1 MSPTP
6 SQAARRA
13 GNTGPA
19 PESAS
24 IADII
29 KDRLFNTGQS
39 DQFGFDRELNDR
51 VFMAALRPLAEIW
64 FRTQVRGIEN
74 IPNQGAALIAG
85 NHSGAIA
92 LDALMTQLAI
102 FDTHPF
108 KRHIHMLAADLVFEM
123 PIVKDLARAAGHTT
137 ASRDEAMRLLSSGKL
152 VGVWPEGFSGVGKTW
167 MRRYELQQF
176 GKGGFVST
184 AKEANVPLIP
194 LAIVGAE
201 EAYPMVANIE
211 PLARLLKLPYFPVTP
226 TFPLLGSLGA
236 VPLPSKWIIQFGK
249 PIPAQDLPSVYDEKA
264 VLDFAHHFRNQVQS
278 MVDELVVERG
288 NPWV

>member
-24 IADII
+24 ITDII

-102 FDTHPF
+102 FDTHSF

-226 TFPLLGSLGA
+226 TFPLLGPLGA

-249 PIPAQDLPSVYDEKA
+249 PIPAQELPSVYDEKA

>member
-1 MSPTP
+1 MSETP

-24 IADII
+24 ITDII

-51 VFMAALRPLAEIW
+51 VFMAALRPLAEVW
-64 FRTQVRGIEN
+64 FRTQVRGIET

-123 PIVKDLARAAGHTT
+123 PIVKDIARKAGHTN
-137 ASRDEAMRLLSSGKL
+137 ASRDEAMRLLQTGKL

-167 MRRYELQQF
+167 MRRYELQHF
-176 GKGGFVST
+176 GKGGFVAT
-184 AKEANVPLIP
+184 ASEAKVPLIP

-201 EAYPMVANIE
+201 EAYPMVANVE

-226 TFPLLGSLGA
+226 TFPLLGPLGA

-249 PIPAQDLPSVYDEKA
+249 PIPPSDLPSPYDEKA
-264 VLDFAHHFRNQVQS
+264 VLDFAHHFRSLVQS
-278 MVDELVVERG
+278 MVDELIVERG

>member
-24 IADII
+24 ITDII

-137 ASRDEAMRLLSSGKL
+137 ASRDEAMRLLCSGKL

-226 TFPLLGSLGA
+226 TFPLLGPLGA

-249 PIPAQDLPSVYDEKA
+249 PIPAQDLPSVHDEKA

>member
-1 MSPTP
+1 MSLTP

-24 IADII
+24 ITDFI

-108 KRHIHMLAADLVFEM
+108 KRHIHMLAADLVFDM
-123 PIVKDLARAAGHTT
+123 PIVKDIARAAGHTN
-137 ASRDEAMRLLSSGKL
+137 ANRDEAFRLLKNGKL

-176 GKGGFVST
+176 GKGGFVAT

-211 PLARLLKLPYFPVTP
+211 PLAKLFKLPYFPVTP
-226 TFPLLGSLGA
+226 TFPILGPLGA
-236 VPLPSKWIIQFGK
+236 IPLPSKWIIEFGK
-249 PIPAQDLPSVYDEKA
+249 PIPASDLPSVYDEKA
-264 VLDFAHHFRNQVQS
+264 VLDFAHHFRRQVQT
-278 MVDELVVERG
+278 MVDELIVERG